1 MGVGEGVGVSV
12 GVGVGIE
19 VCVVVGDATGAG
31 GEPAGGVSSDSEL
44 HPHINKAKAP
54 TAATT
59 PNLEGIPTAHSPL
72 PPSARTGSRSF
83 INIEYA
89 KRQIICLSIENVQQV
104 SVVVRVSFQDPLR
117 IEPPQRRT
125 PSPDRV
131 GLRPFN
137 AGWPVLP
144 IPVGQPFG
152 VRWEPPKPIGQLGL
166 GEQKHRHPTF

>member
-1 MGVGEGVGVSV
+1 MDGVGVEVAVGPGEGEAEGVEVGEGVRATISV

-54 TAATT
+54 TAATI

-83 INIEYA
+83 INIKYA
-89 KRQIICLSIENVQQV
+89 KRKIICLSIENVQQV
-104 SVVVRVSFQDPLR
+104 SVESVHGDLDAFAKQAGYRLR
-117 IEPPQRRT
+117 
-125 PSPDRV
+125 
-131 GLRPFN
+131 N
-137 AGWPVLP
+137 A
-144 IPVGQPFG
+144 
-152 VRWEPPKPIGQLGL
+152 
-166 GEQKHRHPTF
+166 